1 MTAARNGGAANPP
14 NPLNPLDRPCH
25 GREGVGINVATN
37 RPAGIYI
44 HEEITLKNFKK
55 GIGAAFLSLA
65 FVLTLVVATSGTT
78 HAQYRNDDGRYGR
91 DSKEA
96 RKEQKRIW
104 KQRRKQRREA
114 RREDRRDGVYND
126 GRYGRNDGYG
136 NDGYYG
142 NNGGYGN
149 NGQDQAELNRG
160 YQQGLQTGASDG
172 QRNQSYDPQRSRY
185 FKNASTQA
193 FREGFVRGYDQGYRQ
208 YAGNGG
214 YNNGSGNGGGL
225 GAILGSI
232 LGRP

>member
-1 MTAARNGGAANPP
+1 MTAARYEGAANPLG
-14 NPLNPLDRPCH
+14 PLNPLDRP
-25 GREGVGINVATN
+25 GLIRAGAGIRVAITSS
-37 RPAGIYI
+37 AGIYI

-55 GIGAAFLSLA
+55 GISAAFLSLA
-65 FVLTLVVATSGTT
+65 FVLALVVTTSGTAQ
-78 HAQYRNDDGRYGR
+78 AQYRNDDGRYGR

-114 RREDRRDGVYND
+114 RRDDRRDGVYND

-142 NNGGYGN
+142 NNGGYGQ
-149 NGQDQAELNRG
+149 QDQAELNRG

-172 QRNQSYDPQRSRY
+172 QRNQSYDPQRSRH

-214 YNNGSGNGGGL
+214 YNNGSNNGGGL

-232 LGRP
+232 LGQR